1 MDKFD
6 EDIKN
11 TIYGSCEHFSYSNDS
26 YSDND
31 RKYISLF
38 LGLFCDDDFA
48 KILNSKGISFSSV
61 KDKCLTGEIS
71 KSNINV
77 NEVFKDFKLVDAN
90 NFSRN
95 VFINGLF
102 DNELI
107 KKICE
112 SYSVSVEELK
122 YELINKK
129 SYEDSLTI
137 LQKKD
142 LLEQMDLPE
151 LNPFSN
157 TSLLRYSNALN
168 FHSKN
173 IEGPYNELMKS
184 NTIVDATNS
193 IHNTIESLYIE
204 KEVGSKQGFLSKL
217 IFGEQEVEKEIKL
230 NPDAWKN

>member
-1 MDKFD
+1 MAKGDD
-6 EDIKN
+6 SN
-11 TIYGSCEHFSYSNDS
+11 NIYWADYYRPN
-26 YSDND
+26 
-31 RKYISLF
+31 
-38 LGLFCDDDFA
+38 
-48 KILNSKGISFSSV
+48 KIHIGYV
-61 KDKCLTGEIS
+61 S
-71 KSNINV
+71 KSNINI
-77 NEVFKDFKLVDAN
+77 NEFFKDFKLVDTN

-157 TSLLRYSNALN
+157 TSLLR
-168 FHSKN
+168 
-173 IEGPYNELMKS
+173 
-184 NTIVDATNS
+184 
-193 IHNTIESLYIE
+193 
-204 KEVGSKQGFLSKL
+204 
-217 IFGEQEVEKEIKL
+217 
-230 NPDAWKN
+230 